1 MQLIIYIKLIKLIV
15 TFIYKFKY
23 TICNN
28 AFIKFLIIALNRCF
42 LLLVF
47 IYFNSNKII
56 KHCFLLSDA

>member
-1 MQLIIYIKLIKLIV
+1 MQLIIYIKVIKLTV
-15 TFIYKFKY
+15 TFIYNLKY

-47 IYFNSNKII
+47 IYFNNNKII
-56 KHCFLLSDA
+56 KQLLFIK